1 MTVEDCNLT
10 AEVSEIFKD
19 KKKSLL
25 VNQFFSLGVCV
36 GGGGGAICSITYL
49 ICCICIPVTQ
59 IIGII
64 I

>member
-36 GGGGGAICSITYL
+36 GGGGGGQYVQLL
-49 ICCICIPVTQ
+49 I
-59 IIGII
+59 
-64 I
+64 